1 MTKLLEIPS
10 RVSRFHFLVLRNV
23 LIFSLSASPVR
34 QSKAKLFRFVSSEY
48 EMASIL
54 TAVLKASI
62 GLLFNKGRDSAAEKL
77 KEGDVTEQQFR
88 NIIVREID
96 DIKSKLDGLS
106 RKDLLTS
113 ISIFKEGIVFLYKV
127 LDMTSSGE
135 EGSATE
141 QGTVTQGTWEGTS
154 QLSLRS
160 LETGVKV
167 SHVMDIESLDDAG
180 KRVLADAKKRFD
192 EARMKA
198 TEAFNNVA
206 LSTTDRILAMQYRVM
221 STILEKIDNPKEA
234 IAACILCLEE
244 LHSMPA
250 VIKSF
255 KVETT
260 GGFLSWFN
268 KEEREQVIQ
277 SVRDVNSVVLRVTK
291 VADGIL
297 SRELE
302 AWPCVNIEEK
312 KVNPSTR
319 LGENFFQSCVFPR
332 SFGQKGEEDHRLK
345 RPHGITTNSKS
356 QFIVADNSAIKM
368 FDCSGKFMLS
378 LSSVFD
384 GIGDVA
390 TDRDDN
396 IYAMTF
402 SSLIIVFD
410 KEGKLDRFFGVRPI
424 EYRGISVTV
433 NGNQKVF
440 VLMEHFQN
448 GKASYRVAV
457 HQADGTIVKYFSVLQ
472 FGRKPTCITCGSEN
486 RVMVWNSDESYNYGN
501 CHLIDVFDAEGN
513 HLSYLR
519 LRVFSLLPVR
529 VMAFH
534 LSTEYF
540 LIPSLNHDGA
550 LNIQICTKDDLEH
563 VRNLRIEIYN
573 ICSVSGITVTAD
585 GRIVVLCTTKETQKN
600 SEKHLVLVE

>member
-1 MTKLLEIPS
+1 
-10 RVSRFHFLVLRNV
+10 
-23 LIFSLSASPVR
+23 
-34 QSKAKLFRFVSSEY
+34 
-48 EMASIL
+48 MASIL

-62 GLLFNKGRDSAAEKL
+62 GLLLNKGRDSAAEKL

-88 NIIVREID
+88 NMIVREID
-96 DIKSKLDGLS
+96 DIRSKLDGLS

-127 LDMTSSGE
+127 LDMKSSGE
-135 EGSATE
+135 EGTATE

-160 LETGVKV
+160 LETDVKV
-167 SHVMDIESLDDAG
+167 SHAMDMESLNAAG
-180 KRVLADAKKRFD
+180 KRALADAKKRFD

-198 TEAFNNVA
+198 TEAFHNVA

-234 IAACILCLEE
+234 IAACKLCLEE

-250 VIKSF
+250 VNKSF
-255 KVETT
+255 KIETT

-268 KEEREQVIQ
+268 KEEREQIIQ
-277 SVRDVNSVVLRVTK
+277 SVRDVNRVVLRVTT
-291 VADGIL
+291 VVDGIL

-302 AWPCVNIEEK
+302 AWPCVNIEER

-319 LGENFFQSCVFPR
+319 RGENIFESRVFPR
-332 SFGQKGEEDHRLK
+332 SFGQEGGEDQKLK
-345 RPHGITTNSKS
+345 FPQSITTNSKG

-368 FDCSGKFMLS
+368 FDCCGKFMLS

-384 GIGDVA
+384 GIRDVA

-424 EYRGISVTV
+424 EYTGVSVTV
-433 NGNQKVF
+433 NGNRKVF

-448 GKASYRVAV
+448 GKASFRVAV
-457 HQADGTIVKYFSVLQ
+457 HQADETIVKYFSVLQ
-472 FGRKPTCITCGSEN
+472 FAGREPTCITCGSEN
-486 RVMVWNSDESYNYGN
+486 RVMVWSRGESITFFDE
-501 CHLIDVFDAEGN
+501 EGN
-513 HLSYLR
+513 HLSCLH
-519 LRVFSLLPVR
+519 LRVFPLPVR

-534 LSTEYF
+534 LSTEHF
-540 LIPSLNHDGA
+540 VIPSLNHDGV
-550 LNIQICTKDDLEH
+550 LNIEIRTKDDLEH
-563 VRNLRIEIYN
+563 VRNLRIEISN
-573 ICSVSGITVTAD
+573 IWSVSGITVTAD
-585 GRIVVLCTTKETQKN
+585 GHIVVLCTIKERTRN

>member
-1 MTKLLEIPS
+1 
-10 RVSRFHFLVLRNV
+10 
-23 LIFSLSASPVR
+23 
-34 QSKAKLFRFVSSEY
+34 
-48 EMASIL
+48 MASIL
-54 TAVLKASI
+54 TAVLRASI

-88 NIIVREID
+88 DMIVREID

-141 QGTVTQGTWEGTS
+141 QGTATQGTWDGTS

-167 SHVMDIESLDDAG
+167 SHATDIEGLDDAG
-180 KRVLADAKKRFD
+180 KRALADAKKRFD

-234 IAACILCLEE
+234 IAACKLCLEE

-250 VIKSF
+250 VNKSF
-255 KVETT
+255 KIDTT

-268 KEEREQVIQ
+268 KEERKQIIQ
-277 SVRDVNSVVLRVTK
+277 SVVDVNRVVLRVTI
-291 VADGIL
+291 VIDGVL
-297 SRELE
+297 SRELD

-312 KVNPSTR
+312 TVNPLTR
-319 LGENFFQSCVFPR
+319 LGENVFQFRVLPR
-332 SFGQKGEEDHRLK
+332 SFGQEGEENHRLK
-345 RPHGITTNSKS
+345 RPHGITTNSKG
-356 QFIVADNSAIKM
+356 QFLVADNNAIKV
-368 FDCSGKFMLS
+368 FDRRGKFILS
-378 LSSVFD
+378 LSSAFD
-384 GIGDVA
+384 GIADVA

-410 KEGKLDRFFGVRPI
+410 KEGNLDRFFGVRPI
-424 EYRGISVTV
+424 EYTGISVTV
-433 NGNQKVF
+433 NRNQKVF

-486 RVMVWNSDESYNYGN
+486 RVMVWNSHCDESHYFGD
-501 CHLIDVFDAEGN
+501 CCIDFFDAEGN
-513 HLSYLR
+513 HLSYLYR
-519 LRVFSLLPVR
+519 SFFILLPVK

-534 LSTEYF
+534 LSTEHF
-540 LIPSLNHDGA
+540 LIPSLNHYGA
-550 LNIQICTKDDLEH
+550 LNIKICTKGGLEH
-563 VRNLRIEIYN
+563 VRNLRMEIYN
-573 ICSVSGITVTAD
+573 IFSVSGITVTAD
-585 GRIVVLCTTKETQKN
+585 GRIVVLCSTKETQRN
-600 SEKHLVLVE
+600 SEEHLVLVE